1 MRVSYYNDTPE
12 KFWLVHDFVKQN
24 PLYEAIQAV
33 KRFLRMTNELVILDF
48 HRFPFGFTGE
58 NTSGRHDELWRYINE
73 ELGEFMAPDWLGKA
87 ATMNDLWHLNRTLIV
102 TYQDDVTENR
112 YDNLWTEAL
121 HAWADTKHPVNLFR
135 YLNETMNSKQGA
147 TYMWVA
153 MTHLTPSAIDV
164 VWDLAGG
171 LRKMNDKIAKY

>member
-1 MRVSYYNDTPE
+1 
-12 KFWLVHDFVKQN
+12 
-24 PLYEAIQAV
+24 
-33 KRFLRMTNELVILDF
+33 
-48 HRFPFGFTGE
+48 
-58 NTSGRHDELWRYINE
+58 
-73 ELGEFMAPDWLGKA
+73 
-87 ATMNDLWHLNRTLIV
+87 MNDLWHLNRTLIV
-102 TYQDDVTENR
+102 TYQDDVTENK

-121 HAWADTKHPVNLFR
+121 HAWANTKHPVNLFR
-135 YLNETMNSKQGA
+135 SLNETTNSKQGA

>member
-1 MRVSYYNDTPE
+1 MSYYNDTPE

-58 NTSGRHDELWRYINE
+58 NTAGRHDELVKYIIE

-87 ATMNDLWHLNRTLIV
+87 ATMNDL
-102 TYQDDVTENR
+102 
-112 YDNLWTEAL
+112 
-121 HAWADTKHPVNLFR
+121 
-135 YLNETMNSKQGA
+135 
-147 TYMWVA
+147 
-153 MTHLTPSAIDV
+153 
-164 VWDLAGG
+164 
-171 LRKMNDKIAKY
+171 